1 MRLLNT
7 TSIEVER
14 FTGKV
19 PPYAIL
25 SHRWEDDEVTLEDM
39 KPGGAGKGMK
49 GYRKLRLGCAMAAR
63 QGLNYIWIDTC
74 CIDKTSS
81 AELSE
86 AINSMFRYYEEAKI
100 CYTYLSD
107 VAFVNIPISSKNNVS
122 DFYKSDWFTRGWT
135 LQELI
140 APKNQRF
147 YNKEWDY
154 LGTKT
159 ELKDAICYITKIPE
173 KILLGGDLTDESV
186 SRKMSWVSSRQTT
199 VPEDIAYCLLGVF
212 DVNIPLLYG
221 EGEEK
226 AFLRLQEAILK
237 STDDESI
244 FLWCSTEAETTS
256 EPFWGLL
263 AKSPSY
269 FSRSPDIAAPCTM
282 TIASNTPAT
291 LTGRGVNVEFLLAL
305 IPNDVS
311 QSTYSTIIFVDGGKR
326 AYGILLQKLSYSG
339 GQFARVG
346 VDILLEIDNNMKI
359 NSSKLPHRILSRLDI
374 DFDPQLKEPQAL
386 RFYVRQNPKIPS
398 VISNEAAGF
407 YFDPEKSL
415 PPSMDVDD
423 WSSWWSRWERAQ
435 GPFANF
441 GAIYLL
447 EFEAD
452 QHLKPLVLKAPL
464 SGLPREWK
472 ANLWKSKLFGILNLS
487 EKLSGSPIR
496 LVLCAGLQQTSV
508 NFLNTPLSYHRPWCY
523 IYESSDL
530 SQNPDQILKT
540 ISSSN
545 SELLLAFESGD
556 LADVVVGFGSESN
569 YVAFFDLQVRN
580 GQVYY
585 LTKVTRRAPVRII
598 GVDEEDVKAE
608 ESLPHY
614 VFDT

>member
-39 KPGGAGKGMK
+39 KPGGAGKGRK
-49 GYRKLRLGCAMAAR
+49 GYRKLRLSCAIAER
-63 QGLNYIWIDTC
+63 QGLDYIWIDTC
-74 CIDKTSS
+74 CIDKASS

-86 AINSMFRYYEEAKI
+86 AINSMFRYYREAKI
-100 CYTYLSD
+100 CYAYLSD
-107 VAFVNIPISSKNNVS
+107 VASLKIPGPSKHNAS
-122 DFYKSDWFTRGWT
+122 DFYRSVWFTRGWT

-140 APKNQRF
+140 SPKNQRF

-173 KILLGGDLTDESV
+173 KILLGGDLTDEPV

-226 AFLRLQEAILK
+226 AFLKLQEAILK
-237 STDDESI
+237 STDDQSI

-263 AKSPSY
+263 AKSPSL
-269 FSRSPDIAAPCTM
+269 FSRSPDIEAPCTM
-282 TIASNTPAT
+282 TIATNTPAT

-311 QSTYSTIIFVDGGKR
+311 QSIYSTIIFADGGKQ
-326 AYGILLQKLSYSG
+326 AYGILLQRLSYSG

-359 NSSKLPHRILSRLDI
+359 NSSKLPRRILRRLDL
-374 DFDPQLKEPQAL
+374 DFDPQLKEPQTL

-423 WSSWWSRWERAQ
+423 WSSRWSRWEQGQ
-435 GPFANF
+435 GPFAYL

-452 QHLKPLVLKAPL
+452 QHLKPLVLKASV
-464 SGLPREWK
+464 SGSPFH
-472 ANLWKSKLFGILNLS
+472 AHLWKTKLFGILNLS
-487 EKLSGSPIR
+487 EQLFGAPIR
-496 LVLCAGLQQTSV
+496 LILCAGLQQTSD
-508 NFLNTPLSYHRPWCY
+508 NFLNTPLSYRRPWCF

-530 SQNPDQILKT
+530 SQNPDQIIRT
-540 ISSSN
+540 ISSPN
-545 SELLLAFESGD
+545 SKLLLAFESD
-556 LADVVVGFGSESN
+556 YLADVVVGFGSESN
-569 YVAFFDLQVRN
+569 YVASFDLQVRN

-585 LTKVTRRAPVRII
+585 LIKVTRRTKV
-598 GVDEEDVKAE
+598 VNEQDVKAE
-608 ESLPHY
+608 RGGLRH
-614 VFDT
+614 

>member
-49 GYRKLRLGCAMAAR
+49 GYRKLRLSCAMAER

-107 VAFVNIPISSKNNVS
+107 VASVKIPSPSKNNVS
-122 DFYKSDWFTRGWT
+122 DFYKSVWFTRGWT

-147 YNKEWDY
+147 YNKEWDC

-186 SRKMSWVSSRQTT
+186 SRKMSWVSARQTT

-269 FSRSPDIAAPCTM
+269 FSRSPDIGFPLTM
-282 TIASNTPAT
+282 AIATNTPAT

-311 QSTYSTIIFVDGGKR
+311 QSIYSTLIFVDGGKR

-346 VDILLEIDNNMKI
+346 ADILLEIDNNMKI

-374 DFDPQLKEPQAL
+374 DFDPQLKEPQSL

-398 VISNEAAGF
+398 FIPNEAAGF

-423 WSSWWSRWERAQ
+423 WSSWWSRWERGQ
-435 GPFANF
+435 GPSAGL

-452 QHLKPLVLKAPL
+452 QHLTAPVLKRGPFVSRL
-464 SGLPREWK
+464 TRWWDFDVW
-472 ANLWKSKLFGILNLS
+472 NSKLFGILNLS
-487 EKLSGSPIR
+487 EQLSGTPIR
-496 LVLCAGLQQTSV
+496 LVLCAGLQQTSL
-508 NFLNTPLSYHRPWCY
+508 NFLNTPLSCHRPWCF
-523 IYESSDL
+523 IYESSD
-530 SQNPDQILKT
+530 SSRNPDQILKT
-540 ISSSN
+540 ISSSHF
-545 SELLLAFESGD
+545 ERILAFESGNSIAVD
-556 LADVVVGFGSESN
+556 LGSESN
-569 YVAFFDLQVRN
+569 YAASFDLQVRN
-580 GQVYY
+580 GQFYY
-585 LTKVTRRAPVRII
+585 LIKIARQAKRPLI
-598 GVDEEDVKAE
+598 DEDVKAE
-608 ESLPHY
+608 AGRHR
-614 VFDT
+614 VWR

>member
-1 MRLLNT
+1 MRLLNA

-14 FTGKV
+14 FTGEV

-39 KPGGAGKGMK
+39 KPGGASKGMK
-49 GYRKLRLGCAMAAR
+49 GYRKLRLSCAMAAR

-86 AINSMFRYYEEAKI
+86 AINSMFRYYREAKV

-107 VAFVNIPISSKNNVS
+107 VASVKIPSPSKNNVS
-122 DFYKSDWFTRGWT
+122 DFYESVWFTRGWT

-154 LGTKT
+154 LGAKA

-244 FLWCSTEAETTS
+244 FLWRSTEAETITQ
-256 EPFWGLL
+256 PFWGLL

-269 FSRSPDIAAPCTM
+269 FSRSPDIGAPCTM
-282 TIASNTPAT
+282 TIATNTPAT

-305 IPNDVS
+305 IPNDLS
-311 QSTYSTIIFVDGGKR
+311 QSIYSTLIFVDGGKR
-326 AYGILLQKLSYSG
+326 AYGVLLQKLSYSG

-346 VDILLEIDNNMKI
+346 ADILLEIDNNLRI
-359 NSSKLPHRILSRLDI
+359 NSSKLPHRILSHLNI
-374 DFDPQLKEPQAL
+374 DFDSQLKEPQTQ

-398 VISNEAAGF
+398 IISNEAAGF

-423 WSSWWSRWERAQ
+423 WSSWWSRWERGQ
-435 GPFANF
+435 GLFDNL

-452 QHLKPLVLKAPL
+452 QHLKAPVLKGPAFARMTPL
-464 SGLPREWK
+464 FMSRSTRW
-472 ANLWKSKLFGILNLS
+472 WKSKLFGILNLS
-487 EKLSGSPIR
+487 EQLSGAPIR
-496 LVLCAGLQQTSV
+496 LVLGVGLQQSSV
-508 NFLNTPLSYHRPWCY
+508 NFLNTPLSYYRPLGF
-523 IYESSDL
+523 IYESSD
-530 SQNPDQILKT
+530 SSRNPDQIIKT
-540 ISSSN
+540 IFSSQ
-545 SELLLAFESGD
+545 SELLLAFEKDAGI
-556 LADVVVGFGSESN
+556 ADVAFGSESD
-569 YVAFFDLQVRN
+569 YAVTFDL
-580 GQVYY
+580 
-585 LTKVTRRAPVRII
+585 
-598 GVDEEDVKAE
+598 
-608 ESLPHY
+608 
-614 VFDT
+614 